1 MRDPSNRNGD
11 IAFIGIIENSNV
23 DCRVLKRMLALTA
36 RVRDIMSSSPLKGAD
51 YMLTGLRWLPRAG
64 LRSFVAIPLLINTL
78 LFGAGVWWSFDQFQH
93 WDQMVQ
99 SWLPGWLSWLHWLLW
114 PVFVL
119 TVLLIVFYTFSVVAN
134 LIAAPFNSLLAERVE
149 KLARSERSSRPDAG
163 LNWKDL
169 ILSPLAE
176 LSKLLSFIGWAIP
189 VLILSFIPVINV
201 AAPVLWALFGAWML
215 ALEYADYPLGNRGLS
230 FREQRQLLRKHW
242 PLTLGFGGMTLVLT
256 LIPIVNFLAMP
267 AAVIGATLMWVK
279 EAPE

>member
-1 MRDPSNRNGD
+1 
-11 IAFIGIIENSNV
+11 
-23 DCRVLKRMLALTA
+23 
-36 RVRDIMSSSPLKGAD
+36 
-51 YMLTGLRWLPRAG
+51 
-64 LRSFVAIPLLINTL
+64 VAIPLLINTL
-78 LFGAGVWWSFDQFQH
+78 LFGVGIWWSFDQFQSL
-93 WDQMVQ
+93 DLMVQ

-119 TVLLIVFYTFSVVAN
+119 TVLLVVFYTFSVAAN
-134 LIAAPFNSLLAERVE
+134 LIAAPFNGLLAERVE
-149 KLARSERSSRPDAG
+149 KLARSGGSARPDAG
-163 LNWKDL
+163 LSWKDL

-176 LSKLLSFIGWAIP
+176 LSKLLYFIGWAIP
-189 VLILSFIPVINV
+189 LLILSFIPVINV
-201 AAPVLWALFGAWML
+201 AAPMLWALFGAWML

-242 PLTLGFGGMTLVLT
+242 PLTLSFGGMTLVLT